1 MLSYSVAV
9 KNAKLDQI
17 ETTIGTAALLRCYNG
32 TVPANADAALG
43 GAVLLANG
51 ALPSDWMAAASG
63 GSKSK
68 TGTWSITGNASLA
81 SPQAATFFRIADSTG
96 NTPGIQGTIGANV
109 PLTTN
114 ANTAANTSILFFA
127 STTGV
132 AAGQNIVGANIPAT
146 AQVLTFNSTQVTMTV
161 NANVALTQPL
171 AVTFTSDMSID
182 NNSIAANQTLTANS
196 FTLNSGN

>member
-32 TVPANADAALG
+32 TVPANADSALG

-51 ALPSDWMAAASG
+51 ALPSDWMAAASS

-81 SPQAATFFRIADSTG
+81 SPQAATFFRITDSTG

-132 AAGQNIVGANIPAT
+132 AAGQNIVGANIPAA

-182 NNSIAANQTLTANS
+182 NNSIAANQSLTANS